1 MTGEQEEE
9 PRRAAYDAFTAA
21 HSLGAE
27 GRHEE
32 AVTAY
37 RRALDLYR
45 GLPDS
50 EQQQASCLHDIG
62 VALRATGNDEEAVAA
77 YRQAADLYRCL
88 SGNERDQADCLYHVA
103 DILDTTGRQEE
114 AASD

>member
-1 MTGEQEEE
+1 MTGEQDEE

-50 EQQQASCLHDIG
+50 EQQQAGCLHDIG
-62 VALRATGNDEEAVAA
+62 VALGAA
-77 YRQAADLYRCL
+77 
-88 SGNERDQADCLYHVA
+88 ERYD
-103 DILDTTGRQEE
+103 E
-114 AASD
+114 AAAA

>member
-1 MTGEQEEE
+1 MTGEQDEE

-37 RRALDLYR
+37 RRALDLYH

-50 EQQQASCLHDIG
+50 EQQQANCLYN
-62 VALRATGNDEEAVAA
+62 TGNVLHKTERHEEALTA
-77 YRQAADLYRCL
+77 YHSALKLDRSLPD
-88 SGNERDQADCLYHVA
+88 NE
-103 DILDTTGRQEE
+103 
-114 AASD
+114 